1 MKCSK
6 CGIEVPS
13 SYLKCPSCGQG
24 FHGLSSSSSFKEE
37 TSLQPTVDSN
47 DSQNKLNPI
56 LRGSVTGIGGWLILA
71 AIFIPISII
80 NVLFSSIN
88 SLKALEPGVWDS
100 LTTPG
105 LSTFIPYFSEFFI
118 FEMILNAS
126 IIILLLYAAFLF
138 YRKSARLPKFFILML
153 AYSFL
158 AQIADFTAA
167 SAILPTDVSYR
178 HMLQALVPL
187 IVWGLYFTKSKRVKN
202 TFVN

>member
-1 MKCSK
+1 
-6 CGIEVPS
+6 
-13 SYLKCPSCGQG
+13 
-24 FHGLSSSSSFKEE
+24 
-37 TSLQPTVDSN
+37 LQPTVDSN

-153 AYSFL
+153 AYSFI